1 MTRIILLVTG
11 FGAGATIAAGM
22 VALAT
27 LVTHGRVSRDVIR
40 RPVIRTWAAI
50 YVAACGIAG
59 ALFALSLASGNL

>member
-27 LVTHGRVSRDVIR
+27 LVTHGRVSRM
-40 RPVIRTWAAI
+40 
-50 YVAACGIAG
+50 
-59 ALFALSLASGNL
+59 